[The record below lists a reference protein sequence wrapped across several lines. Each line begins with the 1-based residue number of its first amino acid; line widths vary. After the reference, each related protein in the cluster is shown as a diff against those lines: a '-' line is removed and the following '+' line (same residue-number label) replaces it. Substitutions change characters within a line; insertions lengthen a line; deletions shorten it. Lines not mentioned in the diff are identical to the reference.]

1 MTKAAA
7 RSKSAPKAKA
17 PATSESP
24 WAQARRRFFAG
35 RQGPWGLRILGVVL
49 LFVIVGPIFAPYDRF
64 SIPNPSEFVFL
75 GRPPSFEHIF
85 GETAQLQLDVF
96 MLTVNGGR
104 GSLLIG
110 FISAIGGITIGT
122 LVGIIS
128 GYFGGKLDGFLMR
141 LVDVFLAIPSL
152 FVIIVGARI
161 ISELGGTG
169 LMTVIIVFVLFGWMG
184 TARLVRG
191 QVLALR
197 EMEFIEAARALGVSP
212 VRIALRHVLPNA
224 IGPVVVSF
232 PFAVGGA
239 IIGEAFISYLGFGV
253 SPLTPTWGNMLSN
266 SQQFF
271 LQGNWWWVGFPGLFI
286 VLTALS
292 VNMVGDALRESFE
305 PEGRRA

>member
-1 MTKAAA
+1 MSKAVA

-17 PATSESP
+17 PASSESP

-35 RQGPWGLRILGVVL
+35 RQGPWGLRILGFVL
-49 LFVIVGPIFAPYDRF
+49 LFAIVGPFFAPYDRF

-75 GRPPSFEHIF
+75 GRPPSLEHIF

-110 FISAIGGITIGT
+110 FISAIGGIAIGT
-122 LVGIIS
+122 FVGIIS

-169 LMTVIIVFVLFGWMG
+169 LMTVIIVFVAFGWMG

-266 SQQFF
+266 
-271 LQGNWWWVGFPGLFI
+271 
-286 VLTALS
+286 
-292 VNMVGDALRESFE
+292 
-305 PEGRRA
+305 